1 MALEGPERES
11 GPESSSQTPSTL
23 RLWSAFEFRD
33 YRFLW
38 LSGISSL
45 FTMEMRLLAT
55 TVWLYQETGS
65 GAQLGALGII
75 QLIVQFPAILYGGA
89 LADRLDRKRLI
100 AFTQVSSL
108 VLLTALALLSA
119 SDALRPWHIYGVT
132 AVLSVT
138 SILGS
143 PARAALTSNVVPRT
157 HLMHAVTSNV
167 ATFEIG
173 AVVAPLAFT
182 GIITAF
188 GTTATFTVAAV
199 TAVPSVLL
207 PLMIR
212 SQNISSDNGE
222 GGSVL
227 RRVWQGFQFVKAHPI
242 LPGLLIMDLG
252 VNMVSFFR
260 QVLPLIVDRLLRA
273 GPGAVGALTAA
284 NSFGG
289 VIGSLAVLFLARYRS
304 KGMLVLWA
312 TFAYALLLVIFGLS
326 ASMLVAVPVIIALG
340 VTDAIGMA
348 SRQTIVQLTTPDEVR
363 GRAVSFH
370 EVSAESANNL
380 GTIYVGFMSQQIG
393 PRSTLALGGLIS
405 MIVVVATWAFISGV
419 RRFKYP

>member
-1 MALEGPERES
+1 MP
-11 GPESSSQTPSTL
+11 SQATPRL
-23 RLWSAFEFRD
+23 RPWSAFEFRD
-33 YRFLW
+33 YRVLW
-38 LSGISSL
+38 LSSISSL

-55 TVWLYQETGS
+55 SVWLYQETGS
-65 GAQLGALGII
+65 GVQLGLLGLI
-75 QLIVQFPAILYGGA
+75 QLIVQFPAILYGGV

-108 VLLTALALLSA
+108 VLLTVLALLSGA
-119 SDALRPWHIYGVT
+119 DALRPWHIYGVT
-132 AVLSVT
+132 AVLGMT

-143 PARAALTSNVVPRT
+143 PARSALTSNVVPRT
-157 HLMHAVTSNV
+157 HLLHAVTSNV

-173 AVVAPLAFT
+173 AIIAPLVFTGLITTFGMTVTFVVAA
-182 GIITAF
+182 IS
-188 GTTATFTVAAV
+188 
-199 TAVPSVLL
+199 AVPSVIL

-212 SQNISSDNGE
+212 SHNRVSRVAGDGN
-222 GGSVL
+222 VL
-227 RRVWQGFQFVKAHPI
+227 RRVWQGFQFVRSHPI

-273 GPGAVGALTAA
+273 GPGAVGTLTAA

-289 VIGSLAVLFLARYRS
+289 VVGSMAVLFLARYRS
-304 KGMLVLWA
+304 KGVLVLYA
-312 TFAYALLLVIFGLS
+312 TFAYGLLLIVFGLS
-326 ASMLVAVPVIIALG
+326 NSMLIAVPIIIALG

-348 SRQTIVQLTTPDEVR
+348 TRQTIVQLTTPDEIR

-380 GTIYVGFMSQQIG
+380 GTIQVGFMSQQIG
-393 PRSTLALGGLIS
+393 PRNTLVLGGFIS
-405 MIVVVATWAFISGV
+405 IIVVAATWALISGV
-419 RRFKYP
+419 RKFRYP